1 MTKHALLLII
11 LFFTPACSGTESLA
25 TTNRT
30 AYLESKTLFFEQLVE
45 GVKINRPVI
54 IQAPNAVD
62 AFGDYPIVIAL
73 HGRGGSNSQWIRTLR
88 SFTESGEFIG
98 IYPQGHLNSWNL
110 GQEPSKADDIAFI
123 EQVIDS
129 LLLYSNVDS
138 DRIFVLGSSN
148 GAGLANKLGAESNK
162 IKAIAPV
169 ASQLI
174 TSIAIT
180 PNKKP
185 VSVFQVNG
193 EKDTTIPMEGGNK
206 FGHNFLSAIESAEKW
221 AGHFNCEATPEIV
234 HENNTTMY
242 TFSNCDSDVNIKY
255 FVIKNAGHSVG
266 ADYPQIWSDIWNYFK
281 SLK

>member
-1 MTKHALLLII
+1 MTKNALLLII
-11 LFFTPACSGTESLA
+11 LFFILACSGNESLA

-30 AYLESKTLFFEQLVE
+30 TYLESKTIFFEQLVE
-45 GVKINRPVI
+45 GDKIDRSVI
-54 IQAPNAVD
+54 IKAPDAED
-62 AFGDYPIVIAL
+62 AFGNYPVVIAL
-73 HGRGGSNSQWIRTLR
+73 HGRGGSNSQWISTLR

-98 IYPQGHLNSWNL
+98 VYPQGHLNSWNL

-123 EQVIDS
+123 EQIIDS

-138 DRIFVLGSSN
+138 ERIFVLGSSN

-174 TSIAIT
+174 SSIAIT

-193 EKDTTIPMEGGNK
+193 EKDTTIPINGGDK
-206 FGHNFLSAIESAEKW
+206 FGHNFLSAIKSAEKW
-221 AGHFNCEATPEIV
+221 AGHFNCDATPEIV
-234 HENNTTMY
+234 YENNTSIY
-242 TFSNCDSDVNIKY
+242 TFSNCDSDVSIKY

-266 ADYPQIWSDIWNYFK
+266 ADYPQLWNEIWNFFK
-281 SLK
+281 LLK

>member
-1 MTKHALLLII
+1 MTKHVLLLII
-11 LFFTPACSGTESLA
+11 LFFTLACSRNESLA
-25 TTNRT
+25 STNRT
-30 AYLESKTLFFEQLVE
+30 TYLESKTIFFEQFVE
-45 GVKINRPVI
+45 GDKINRPVI
-54 IQAPNAVD
+54 IQAPDAVD
-62 AFGDYPIVIAL
+62 AFGNYPIVIAL
-73 HGRGGSNSQWIRTLR
+73 HGRGGSNSQWIKTLR

-98 IYPQGHLNSWNL
+98 VYPQGHLNSWNL

-123 EQVIDS
+123 ERVIDS
-129 LLLYSNVDS
+129 LLLYSNVDG

-174 TSIAIT
+174 TSIVIT

-193 EKDTTIPMEGGNK
+193 EKDTTIPIEGGNK
-206 FGHNFLSAIESAEKW
+206 FGHDFLSALESAEKW

-242 TFSNCDSDVNIKY
+242 TFSNCDSEVNIKY

-266 ADYPQIWSDIWNYFK
+266 ADYPQLWNEIWNYFK